1 VAGCC
6 EHGNETYSSMK
17 GGEFL
22 DKLSAHQLFK
32 KDFAPWNNR
41 IVTSVVS

>member
-6 EHGNETYSSMK
+6 EHGNGPSGIIR

-22 DKLSAHQLFK
+22 DKLSDLASQERFCSMEL
-32 KDFAPWNNR
+32 
-41 IVTSVVS
+41 VS